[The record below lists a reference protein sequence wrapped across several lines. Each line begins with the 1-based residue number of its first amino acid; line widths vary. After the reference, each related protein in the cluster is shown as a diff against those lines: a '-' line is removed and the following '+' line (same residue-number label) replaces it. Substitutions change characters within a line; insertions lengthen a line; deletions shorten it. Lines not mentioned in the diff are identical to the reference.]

1 MSIKEDTL
9 TGAPETVD
17 EHEEMIQILDELISE
32 GLRKFTGDGR
42 IRDNKKEKVR
52 IQYMKRTEQA
62 IRAKRQVVKDKQLQ
76 QMGRALERLQEE
88 NDLDL
93 NLSD

>member
-1 MSIKEDTL
+1 MSIKENTL

-42 IRDNKKEKVR
+42 IRDNKKKKFVFS
-52 IQYMKRTEQA
+52 T
-62 IRAKRQVVKDKQLQ
+62 
-76 QMGRALERLQEE
+76 
-88 NDLDL
+88 
-93 NLSD
+93 